1 MEKRYQVFI
10 SSTYT
15 DLVEERNEVMQAL
28 LELECMPSGMEL
40 FPASNE
46 TQWNWIKKVINES
59 DYYIVIVG
67 GKYGT
72 ISEEMGLSYTEME
85 YRYALEKNIPVIGFL
100 YEDINKLPSE
110 RTEIDV
116 DRRSKL
122 EDFRELVKK
131 KLCKFFNSPSDLG
144 AKVSRSMTQLKK
156 QFPAI
161 GWIRADVVNDNNYSK
176 EILRLRDENEVL
188 QKEIEIL
195 SSQAP
200 ADTLYLE
207 SGKDEFNVEFVF
219 TRNKINEETGRYR
232 KYKQSASSIIISWD
246 DLLKQ
251 LAPNL
256 LLDDNSY
263 YSRNKG
269 NVFIG
274 IIMRKS
280 IQNLEEKYPEENF
293 TDFLIRHESLNTILM
308 QFRALKYITINKEG
322 RWELTK
328 YGDKYYTEL
337 IAIRKK

>member
-15 DLVEERNEVMQAL
+15 DSIEERNEVMQAL
-28 LELECMPSGMEL
+28 LELECMPAGMEL

-59 DYYIVIVG
+59 DYYIVTVG

-72 ISEEMGLSYTEME
+72 IAEETGLSYTEME

-110 RTEIDV
+110 KTEIDV
-116 DRRSKL
+116 ERRSKL

-131 KLCKFFNSPSDLG
+131 KLCKFYNSPSDLG

-176 EILRLRDENEVL
+176 EILRLRDENEAL

-219 TRNKINEETGRYR
+219 TRHKLNEETGRYR
-232 KYKQSASSIIISWD
+232 KYKKSASSIKISWD

-269 NVFIG
+269 DAFIG

-280 IQNLEEKYPEENF
+280 IQKLEEKYPEENF

-308 QFRALKYITINKEG
+308 KFRALKYITINLG
-322 RWELTK
+322 AYCT
-328 YGDKYYTEL
+328 
-337 IAIRKK
+337 